1 MKKLV
6 LSYELAW
13 RTDEDKKFMKTVG
26 WKKIRKTIMKDMP
39 TEINATVHFLRS
51 LWSVEFV

>member
-26 WKKIRKTIMKDMP
+26 WKKIRKKILQRDNYTCQYCGIQRQ
-39 TEINATVHFLRS
+39 EQLQQ
-51 LWSVEFV
+51 